1 MAKDPSRKSDLN
13 KSDLNSKGGSTLE
26 VVDVEAKQDYP
37 VAPVESRHVVPHA
50 FDSMTQ
56 VVTYLRDKL
65 RDTPLVSPEES
76 ADEVLSILNRDL
88 TQTERDALFKLLLVK
103 EAHQA
108 GLFPRKP
115 ADMNALS
122 DKFREGAYP
131 YKNHYPNKL
140 YEKELFDLQVELLKL
155 QDWVKR
161 THAKIIVIFE
171 GRDAAGKGG
180 TIRRF
185 TENLNPRGA
194 RIVALSKPT
203 ENEAGQWYFQRYC
216 AHLPNPGEICF
227 FDRSWY
233 NRAVVEPVMGFCT
246 PEQSEIFLNEV
257 TGFEQSLIRG
267 GTHIIKFWL
276 DVSQEEQRRRFRERR
291 ENPLK
296 RWKLSPVDIAS
307 MDRWDDYSK
316 AVRRMFQMTDTAETP
331 WTVIRNED
339 KRRGRLNAIRV
350 LLQSIPYDNRDMKKV
365 GAIDPL
371 IVGRAGSL
379 FASNGD
385 ALHFDINGNVSR

>member
-1 MAKDPSRKSDLN
+1 MAKDHSHKPAVEPT
-13 KSDLNSKGGSTLE
+13 GGGTLE
-26 VVDVEAKQDYP
+26 VVDVERKPSYP
-37 VAPVESRHVVPHA
+37 VAPLEPKHVEPHS

-76 ADEVLSILNRDL
+76 AAEVFKMLNRDL

-108 GLFPRKP
+108 GLFPKKP
-115 ADMNALS
+115 IDMNALS
-122 DKFREGAYP
+122 DKLREGAYP
-131 YKNHYPNKL
+131 YKNRYPNKL
-140 YEKELFDLQVELLKL
+140 YEKELYDLQVELLKL

-161 THAKIIVIFE
+161 TNSKIIVLFE

-194 RIVALSKPT
+194 RTVALSKPT

-233 NRAVVEPVMGFCT
+233 NRAVVEPVILHARADRNLPQRSDGLLAVPYQGRHAHHQVLARREPGRTAPPLPRT
-246 PEQSEIFLNEV
+246 PREPVEALEALSRRHRVHGPL
-257 TGFEQSLIRG
+257 GRLFEGHSPHVPDDRHG
-267 GTHIIKFWL
+267 RNAL
-276 DVSQEEQRRRFRERR
+276 DGDPQRR
-291 ENPLK
+291 
-296 RWKLSPVDIAS
+296 
-307 MDRWDDYSK
+307 
-316 AVRRMFQMTDTAETP
+316 QTP
-331 WTVIRNED
+331 RSSQ
-339 KRRGRLNAIRV
+339 RHPRAA
-350 LLQSIPYDNRDMKKV
+350 
-365 GAIDPL
+365 AIDSVRQPRHEEGGQHRPAHRRSRRQPL
-371 IVGRAGSL
+371 RL
-379 FASNGD
+379 
-385 ALHFDINGNVSR
+385 

>member
-1 MAKDPSRKSDLN
+1 MAKDHSHKPAVEPT
-13 KSDLNSKGGSTLE
+13 GGCTLE
-26 VVDVEAKQDYP
+26 VVDVERKPSYP
-37 VAPVESRHVVPHA
+37 VAPLEPKHVEPHS
-50 FDSMTQ
+50 FDTMTQ

-76 ADEVLSILNRDL
+76 AAEVFKMLNRDL

-108 GLFPRKP
+108 GLFPKKP
-115 ADMNALS
+115 IDMNALS
-122 DKFREGAYP
+122 DKLREGAYP
-131 YKNHYPNKL
+131 YKNRYPNKL
-140 YEKELFDLQVELLKL
+140 YEKELYDLQVELLKL

-161 THAKIIVIFE
+161 TNSKIIVLFE

-194 RIVALSKPT
+194 RTVALSKPT

-246 PEQSEIFLNEV
+246 PEQTEIFLNEV

-276 DVSQEEQRRRFRERR
+276 AVSQDEQRRRFRERR

-316 AVRRMFQMTDTAETP
+316 TIRRMFQMTDTAETP

-365 GAIDPL
+365 GNIDPL

-385 ALHFDINGNVSR
+385 PLRFDINNEIGNS